1 MAVSGH
7 MAHSSG
13 KVLVSSP
20 QTDPRVNTEVDLD
33 TGSDPLHTCTIQAVS
48 GQVLAVVQV
57 RGALMRSRCRL
68 LALVQSGRC
77 GSQQGG
83 QVAVSWANS

>member
-1 MAVSGH
+1 

-57 RGALMRSRCRL
+57 RHALMRSRHP
-68 LALVQSGRC
+68 A
-77 GSQQGG
+77 
-83 QVAVSWANS
+83 